1 MLKEKIARL
10 PFNTFVTEPDGTIIS
25 SSHSGKEAVVT
36 EADLYKKA
44 PELFNEWEKLNPSVI
59 LAAKNGQWY
68 VLFSNEF
75 EDSRILYIII
85 DGHWLYD
92 LRKRVRELD
101 KYNRELDAI
110 IESSYDGIYI
120 TDRHG
125 NTLKTNSAIER
136 ITGIPKHYYIGKNVK
151 DLIRRGILHESVTC
165 KVIEKKKP
173 VTIVQKNLNGKETL
187 MTGNPVFN
195 ERGEVEKVVTNI
207 RDLTELNQL
216 TEKLKQ
222 ARRLNEKYKEE
233 IIRLKDSA
241 GTFADIVIKSK
252 KMLEI
257 YSVAERIANFDT
269 TILIMGETGVG
280 KDVLVRNIFQ
290 KSVRSKKG
298 KLIKVNCGAIPKD
311 LLESELFGY
320 EGGAFSG
327 ANREGKAGMF
337 ELADKGVLFLDE
349 ISELPLNLQV
359 KLLRAIQE
367 REIMR
372 VGGTK
377 EIKIDIQL
385 IAASNKDLGEM
396 VKKGEFREDLYYRLN
411 VVPIHIPPL
420 RERRDDILP
429 LVYHYL
435 ERYNQKYKVNK
446 DFDRD
451 LKNFFYYYHWPGNI
465 RELSNLIER
474 LILTVPHQLL
484 TVHDLPEEYKKHLD
498 DDYEKDEEIS
508 LKEAVERAEKKLL
521 QKAVKKYRTTYEMAE
536 KLKTSQSTIVRKLQK
551 YNLSIENNS

>member
-1 MLKEKIARL
+1 
-10 PFNTFVTEPDGTIIS
+10 
-25 SSHSGKEAVVT
+25 
-36 EADLYKKA
+36 
-44 PELFNEWEKLNPSVI
+44 
-59 LAAKNGQWY
+59 
-68 VLFSNEF
+68 
-75 EDSRILYIII
+75 
-85 DGHWLYD
+85 
-92 LRKRVRELD
+92 
-101 KYNRELDAI
+101 
-110 IESSYDGIYI
+110 
-120 TDRHG
+120 
-125 NTLKTNSAIER
+125 
-136 ITGIPKHYYIGKNVK
+136 
-151 DLIRRGILHESVTC
+151 C
-165 KVIEKKKP
+165 KVIEKKKT

-207 RDLTELNQL
+207 RDLSELNQL
-216 TEKLKQ
+216 TEKLRQ

-241 GTFADIVIKSK
+241 VTTGDIVIKSK

-257 YSVAERIANFDT
+257 YSMAERIANFDT
-269 TILIMGETGVG
+269 TILILGETGVG

-290 KSVRSKKG
+290 KSSRSKKG

-349 ISELPLNLQV
+349 ISEMPLNLQV

-377 EIKIDIQL
+377 EIKVDIQL

-435 ERYNQKYKVNK
+435 ARYNEKYKVSK
-446 DFDRD
+446 DFDRE
-451 LKNFFYYYHWPGNI
+451 LKNFFYYYHWPGNV

-498 DDYEKDEEIS
+498 DDSEKDEEIS
-508 LKEAVERAEKKLL
+508 LKEAVEREEKKLL
-521 QKAVKKYRTTYEMAE
+521 QKAVKKYRTTYEIAE

-551 YNLSIENNS
+551 YNLSIENNSLMND